1 VRTVTEAHLDHPGE
15 IHWFKSHGPA
25 PVLGPCTHT
34 ECRHNGQGV
43 IAWGP
48 SYERYEL
55 VACGSI
61 DPADESDSD
70 CAMHCR
76 AWVDERGRTVT
87 PWIRVDLDRE
97 QPDQQASATARQLTD
112 GAP

>member
-1 VRTVTEAHLDHPGE
+1 MAEPHLDYPGG
-15 IHWFKSHGPA
+15 IHWFKSHSPA
-25 PVLGPCTHT
+25 PVLGPCPHT
-34 ECRHNGQGV
+34 RCRHNGQGV

-61 DPADESDSD
+61 YPADEHDSD

-76 AWVDERGRTVT
+76 AWVDARGRTVT
-87 PWIRVDLDRE
+87 PWLQIDLDRM
-97 QPDQQASATARQLTD
+97 
-112 GAP
+112 APEHRRRS